1 MKVNFFVEDM
11 LLFKY
16 IGCATL
22 AKTLYSALIEDV
34 EPCLQVAWN
43 AVNRDFDLVHYHT
56 FGPLALANRAYSPGV
71 KVLTAHSTPRLNMVT
86 WSSSRD

>member
-11 LLFKY
+11 FFFKY

-22 AKTLYSALIEDV
+22 AKMLYSALIEDD

-43 AVNRDFDLVHYHT
+43 AVNRDFDLVHYTHLAPSHWRT
-56 FGPLALANRAYSPGV
+56 GPTVPVSRCLQ
-71 KVLTAHSTPRLNMVT
+71 LTRLPV
-86 WSSSRD
+86 SI

>member
-22 AKTLYSALIEDV
+22 AKTLYRALIRDESC
-34 EPCLQVAWN
+34 PQVAWN

-71 KVLTAHSTPRLNMVT
+71 KVLTAHST
-86 WSSSRD
+86 